1 MAKDK
6 KIKITLQKSVIGCTQ
21 KQRAVVQ
28 ALGLKRPGQVVEHAS
43 SPMILGMVQKVN
55 FLLKVE

>member
-6 KIKITLQKSVIGCTQ
+6 KIRITLQKSVIGCTQ

-28 ALGLKRPGQVVEHAS
+28 ALGLKRPGQVVEHTA
-43 SPMILGMVQKVN
+43 SPMIQGMVQKVS